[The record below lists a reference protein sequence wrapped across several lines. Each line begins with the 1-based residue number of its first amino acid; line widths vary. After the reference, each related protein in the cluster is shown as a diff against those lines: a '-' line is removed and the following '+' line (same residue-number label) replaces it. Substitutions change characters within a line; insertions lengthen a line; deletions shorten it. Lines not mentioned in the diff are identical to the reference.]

1 MQGAVDAALGLSF
14 DAEAPAASAR
24 AALAAALAPA
34 AALWRCLCGWEGR
47 LRDGRGGRRQ
57 APQRGEALRAALK
70 ADTATYY
77 HCSSCDYV
85 RA

>member
-1 MQGAVDAALGLSF
+1 MQGAVDAALGLSV

-24 AALAAALAPA
+24 ARRRAASL
-34 AALWRCLCGWEGR
+34 LRCLCGWEGR

-57 APQRGEALRAALK
+57 APQRGEARRAALK